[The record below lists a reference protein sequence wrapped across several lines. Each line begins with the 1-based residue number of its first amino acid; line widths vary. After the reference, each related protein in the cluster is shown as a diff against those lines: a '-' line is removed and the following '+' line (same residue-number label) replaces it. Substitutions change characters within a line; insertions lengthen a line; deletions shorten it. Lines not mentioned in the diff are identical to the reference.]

1 MTGAFTPTLLYDG
14 TCRFCRAQVVRLRAL
29 MRDRI
34 TFESA
39 YADGVRA
46 RFPMVPQTGM
56 LGEMKFVDR
65 DGRLYGGAAAI
76 ARAFVVSGGILGL
89 GARLYAL
96 PPVRWA
102 ADYAYGVAAARRIRL
117 KQTCANES
125 CDL

>member
-1 MTGAFTPTLLYDG
+1 MTPAFAPTVLYDG

-29 MRDRI
+29 TRDRVA
-34 TFESA
+34 FESA

-46 RFPMVPQTGM
+46 RFPMLQQSGM

-76 ARAFVVSGGILGL
+76 ARAFVVSGGVLGL

-96 PPVRWA
+96 PPVRWVADA
-102 ADYAYGVAAARRIRL
+102 AYRQAAARRLRL
-117 KQTCANES
+117 KETCADDHCE
-125 CDL
+125 L

>member
-1 MTGAFTPTLLYDG
+1 MLYDG
-14 TCRFCRAQVVRLRAL
+14 TCRFCRAQVVRLKRL
-29 MRDRI
+29 MGDRV

-56 LGEMKFVDR
+56 LGEMKFVDA

-76 ARAFVVSGGILGL
+76 AQAFVVSGGVLGL

-96 PPVRWA
+96 PPVRWI
-102 ADYAYGVAAARRIRL
+102 ADRAYKWAAARLLRL
-117 KQTCANES
+117 KQACVDDN
-125 CDL
+125 CQI